1 MANRRHILPLIPLRG
16 ITIFPG
22 MVLHFDV
29 GRKKSVAAVEY
40 AMAGE
45 QLVFLS
51 YQKDIMTE
59 NPKKEEVS
67 KIGVVAE
74 VKQILRLPDGNLR
87 VLVEGLFRAGMTS
100 FDDSG
105 EYIQAGIVRKNEIPC
120 ADAIEEQVLMR
131 KIQRLLEDYFN
142 LYEKMNPEIAA
153 SMLEIE
159 DAGELADIT
168 ATNFP
173 LKPHERQLILEEL
186 NVETRMEKL
195 IALMENENNVMEV
208 EQGVMSKLRSSLD
221 KNQRDY
227 ILREQMKVIQEEL
240 GDFESGQAEADT
252 YRDKMEKRT
261 LPREVTE
268 KLEEELGRLSRLS
281 VHSQEYGVIQNYI
294 ETVLAL
300 PWDVSTDE
308 NTDIKKAKAI
318 LERDHY
324 GLEKVKERILEYLA
338 VKCLSDDTKGSIIC
352 LAGPP
357 GTGKTSIARSL
368 AESLGR
374 KYVRVSLGGIQN
386 EAEIRGH
393 RKTYVGAMPGRIIAA
408 LKQAGSRNPLVLLD
422 EIDKMSSD
430 FRGDPTAAM
439 LEVLDPEQCNTFRDH
454 FLELPFDLSKVLFV
468 TTANS
473 VGNIPAPLFDRMDI
487 IEISGYT
494 EDEKFNIAKKYL
506 LPKQRKANG
515 LDSKMLKIPD
525 KTLKLIIEGYTR
537 ESGVRTLERKLAA
550 VCRKAAKEIVE
561 ENKQSVTV
569 NEKVLT
575 KYLGGRTYLYEH
587 MSEENLVG
595 AATGLAW
602 TEVGGDTLYIEVNTM
617 KGNGKLE
624 LTGNLG
630 DVMKESARAALSFIR
645 ANSEAFGLDGD
656 FYKEKDIH
664 IHVPEGA
671 IPKDGPSAGI
681 TMATA
686 LISALTGVAVNR
698 NVAMTGEIT
707 LRGRVLPIGGLK
719 EKSLAAYRMG
729 IRKIIIPFENK
740 KDFEELPDKIKNEV
754 EFVFAKDIRT
764 VIENAFSGGGK
775 EWNLSTLS
783 F

>member
-105 EYIQAGIVRKNEIPC
+105 DYIQAGIVRKNEIPC
-120 ADAIEEQVLMR
+120 ADAIEEQVLML

-261 LPREVTE
+261 LQREVTE

-537 ESGVRTLERKLAA
+537 ESGVRSLERKLAA

>member
-105 EYIQAGIVRKNEIPC
+105 DYIQAGIVRKNEIPC

-261 LPREVTE
+261 LQREVTE

-537 ESGVRTLERKLAA
+537 ESGVRSLERKLAA

>member
-386 EAEIRGH
+386 EECH
-393 RKTYVGAMPGRIIAA
+393 QEHA
-408 LKQAGSRNPLVLLD
+408 LVVALHVLQKLLG
-422 EIDKMSSD
+422 I
-430 FRGDPTAAM
+430 P
-439 LEVLDPEQCNTFRDH
+439 
-454 FLELPFDLSKVLFV
+454 
-468 TTANS
+468 S
-473 VGNIPAPLFDRMDI
+473 VGD
-487 IEISGYT
+487 
-494 EDEKFNIAKKYL
+494 
-506 LPKQRKANG
+506 
-515 LDSKMLKIPD
+515 
-525 KTLKLIIEGYTR
+525 
-537 ESGVRTLERKLAA
+537 
-550 VCRKAAKEIVE
+550 
-561 ENKQSVTV
+561 
-569 NEKVLT
+569 
-575 KYLGGRTYLYEH
+575 
-587 MSEENLVG
+587 
-595 AATGLAW
+595 
-602 TEVGGDTLYIEVNTM
+602 
-617 KGNGKLE
+617 
-624 LTGNLG
+624 
-630 DVMKESARAALSFIR
+630 
-645 ANSEAFGLDGD
+645 
-656 FYKEKDIH
+656 
-664 IHVPEGA
+664 
-671 IPKDGPSAGI
+671 
-681 TMATA
+681 
-686 LISALTGVAVNR
+686 
-698 NVAMTGEIT
+698 
-707 LRGRVLPIGGLK
+707 
-719 EKSLAAYRMG
+719 
-729 IRKIIIPFENK
+729 
-740 KDFEELPDKIKNEV
+740 
-754 EFVFAKDIRT
+754 DIR
-764 VIENAFSGGGK
+764 
-775 EWNLSTLS
+775 
-783 F
+783 